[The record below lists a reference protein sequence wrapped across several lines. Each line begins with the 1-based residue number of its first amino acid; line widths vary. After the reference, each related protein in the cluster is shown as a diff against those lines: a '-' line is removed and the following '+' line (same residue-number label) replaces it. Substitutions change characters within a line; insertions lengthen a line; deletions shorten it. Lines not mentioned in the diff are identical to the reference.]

1 MAGLMMI
8 GYVVGIVAAAVVVWF
23 AVHRRRGDAPSA
35 RLMPVLHAAR
45 RRALVAVLFAATV
58 FLAGALAGIAMPD
71 LLGQLFAVAPLIAGA
86 AGMLLYSAT
95 PPRLVLLRD
104 DEPRA
109 AQLVPRS
116 ALSAVP
122 VRWAVFFLVAVA
134 ILVFVVLFCGM
145 TAGADE
151 QGRSRTIR
159 FETEDVAS
167 SSSPY
172 PGWFYGIPALIALA
186 VLSVCT
192 LVALQ
197 RISATPAFPQRSDA
211 PLDRLWRRRSV
222 EVILKLGV
230 GAVLFSLGGI
240 AVTAGL
246 AMGNAVIDGSTPMV
260 WSVFSDALWISGSV
274 ALVLSIVSV
283 TLAGLTAVTIGEA
296 ATRMESVR

>member
-1 MAGLMMI
+1 MAGLIMI
-8 GYVVGIVAAAVVVWF
+8 GYVLGIVAAAVVVWI
-23 AVHRRRGDAPSA
+23 AVQRRRGDAPSA
-35 RLMPVLHAAR
+35 RLVPVLRAAR
-45 RRALVAVLFAATV
+45 RRALIAVLFAATV
-58 FLAGALAGIAMPD
+58 FLAGALAGSSMPG
-71 LLGQLFAVAPLIAGA
+71 LLGLPFVVAPLIAGS
-86 AGMLLYSAT
+86 AGMLLYGAT
-95 PPRLVLLRD
+95 PPRLVMLRD

-145 TAGADE
+145 TAGVDE
-151 QGRSRTIR
+151 QGRSRIIG
-159 FETEDVAS
+159 FQADDVAS
-167 SSSPY
+167 WSSPY
-172 PGWFYGIPALIALA
+172 PGWFYGVPTLIALV
-186 VLSVCT
+186 VLSVCA

-197 RISATPAFPQRSDA
+197 RISATPAFPQPSDA

-222 EVILKLGV
+222 EVLLKLGI

-260 WSVFSDALWISGSV
+260 WSVVADALWISGAV
-274 ALVLSIVSV
+274 ALLLSVVSV